1 MSRKPPS
8 LKEAHSRFADRGSVF
23 DVAGLTIKQRVEMT
37 VKLVLLSLVL
47 TMLTLKGKADRSPV
61 ENVTVV
67 EGETVTLNCT
77 VHHDNTSH
85 LQWSNP
91 RSYIAFF
98 NGIKV
103 LKDRRYS
110 VVAQSKTELTIS
122 LSNVTVLDKGMYSCL
137 HYIKPVSTKKVYVD
151 VLAPPSQPVLEMT
164 QNKDTKTLRCSTRGS
179 YPPPNIS
186 WSINTDLELDAH
198 TQYRHEG
205 ISGKTSAV
213 STLVIRSHRSNVRV
227 DCIVQHAALRN
238 AALKASITIIDPFQ
252 PVLEITRDGDKKKI
266 LRCSTGVCSPPPK
279 ITWLFSTGMEMD
291 GDILY
296 QYKGNGDK
304 CTAFSTFIFKMNTPF
319 IRVDCIVQHEA
330 LKNTTLKDSIDIID
344 NFFIGDRKQSTTLTT
359 TTLTPETTT
368 MVEFLP
374 ASTAGYTASSDTPGT
389 DRQGSATT
397 QYFEPETVGTEF
409 LPVSTTAY
417 APDIDIP
424 ETSQET
430 TNQYPES
437 TTSTAEFNS
446 TSRNLTDAEV
456 TTSNYTETANETSVP
471 TAITATE
478 SVSGNVST
486 NSTDPEKKVTHRLIG
501 KKSGTL
507 LVVLVSFLIC
517 ALLVIVLYFV
527 SKLKKAHDKWK
538 REIEESSQSLESNK
552 SKSSNEE
559 RLSQERRCQVI
570 PNYNFMKHTVE
581 LHTETETGMQPEK
594 TTQTADSVETPQENR
609 APVRET
615 EL

>member
-1 MSRKPPS
+1 M
-8 LKEAHSRFADRGSVF
+8 D
-23 DVAGLTIKQRVEMT
+23 

-47 TMLTLKGKADRSPV
+47 TMLTPRGSAARSLA
-61 ENVTVV
+61 ENVTVL

-91 RSYIAFF
+91 RSYVAFF

-103 LKDRRYS
+103 LRDRRYS

-137 HYIKPVSTKKVYVD
+137 HYIKPVTTKQVYVE

-164 QNKDTKTLRCSTRGS
+164 QNTDTKTLRCSTRGS
-179 YPPPNIS
+179 YPPPKIS
-186 WSINTDLELDAH
+186 WSINTELELDAH

-205 ISGKTSAV
+205 ISGKTFAV

-227 DCIVQHAALRN
+227 DCIVQHEALRN
-238 AALKASITIIDPFQ
+238 ATLKASLTIIDPFQ
-252 PVLEITRDGDKKKI
+252 PVLELTRDGDKKMI

-279 ITWLFSTGMEMD
+279 ITWLFSSGMEMD
-291 GDILY
+291 GDVQY
-296 QYKGNGDK
+296 QYKGNSDK
-304 CTAFSTFIFKMNTPF
+304 CTAFSTFIFKMHTPF
-319 IRVDCIVQHEA
+319 IRVDCTVQHKA
-330 LKNTTLKDSIDIID
+330 LKNTTLKDSINIID
-344 NFFIGDRKQSTTLTT
+344 NGFIGDRKQSTTLTT
-359 TTLTPETTT
+359 TTLTPEPTS
-368 MVEFLP
+368 MVDFLP
-374 ASTAGYTASSDTPGT
+374 VSTAGYAASSDPPGT
-389 DRQGSATT
+389 DRQGSTT
-397 QYFEPETVGTEF
+397 AQYFEPETAGTEF
-409 LPVSTTAY
+409 PPVSTTVY
-417 APDIDIP
+417 APGT
-424 ETSQET
+424 EET
-430 TNQYPES
+430 TNQPPES
-437 TTSTAEFNS
+437 TTSTVEFNI
-446 TSRNLTDAEV
+446 TSSNLTDAEV
-456 TTSNYTETANETSVP
+456 TTSNYNETTNETSSP
-471 TAITATE
+471 TAVTVTE
-478 SVSGNVST
+478 SVSGNVSA
-486 NSTDPEKKVTHRLIG
+486 NFTDPEKEVTHRLIG

-527 SKLKKAHDKWK
+527 SKLKQAHSQWK
-538 REIEESSQSLESNK
+538 REMEESSQSLESNK

-559 RLSQERRCQVI
+559 KLSQERRCQVI

-581 LHTETETGMQPEK
+581 LHTETETGIQPEK
-594 TTQTADSVETPQENR
+594 NTQTADSVETPQENR